1 MIILRTD
8 IRHLLQKL
16 LNKTE
21 LYIQKHARLE
31 DDINK
36 QARLRSGG
44 REFFHTHPET
54 IGNQREGAE
63 LERPSCVRSG
73 SPSSDSA
80 ATRARY
86 H

>member
-36 QARLRSGG
+36 QARLRSGA
-44 REFFHTHPET
+44 ENFFTHTRR
-54 IGNQREGAE
+54 Q
-63 LERPSCVRSG
+63 
-73 SPSSDSA
+73 
-80 ATRARY
+80 
-86 H
+86 